1 MTARPPRKTNTLL
14 RVVMSAVL
22 AAFAIFVVQYQKS
35 TEHPR
40 SGANGPA
47 KPFLSTAPSAE
58 GSNRFAWVPHY
69 PGATIEN
76 INTKQTR
83 DELTYGFTFRTTDD
97 FKQTLEFYNQQL
109 KSAGFK
115 VEVKNSGEFGGELHA
130 NADSSSRSMDVV
142 AAKVVQGTGTEVGVT
157 AVQR

>member
-1 MTARPPRKTNTLL
+1 MYLHL
-14 RVVMSAVL
+14 SL
-22 AAFAIFVVQYQKS
+22 VQYQKS
-35 TEHPR
+35 TERPQ
-40 SGANGPA
+40 SGAHGPL
-47 KPFLSTAPSAE
+47 KPFISTAPSAE

-83 DELTYGFTFRTTDD
+83 EELSYGFNFRTADD

-115 VEVKNSGEFGGELHA
+115 VEVKNSGETGGELHA
-130 NADSSSRSMDVV
+130 NAESSGRSFDVV

>member
-14 RVVMSAVL
+14 RVIMSAVL

-35 TEHPR
+35 TEHPQSAAR
-40 SGANGPA
+40 GPL
-47 KPFLSTAPSAE
+47 KPFISPAPSSE

-69 PGATIEN
+69 PGATVEN
-76 INTKQTR
+76 ISTKQTR
-83 DELTYGFTFRTTDD
+83 DELTYGFNFRTTDD
-97 FKQTLEFYNQQL
+97 FKQALEFYDQQL

-115 VEVKNSGEFGGELHA
+115 VDVKKSSESGGELHA
-130 NADSSSRSMDVV
+130 DSSGRSFDVV
-142 AAKVVQGTGTEVGVT
+142 AVKVVQGTGTEVGVT

>member
-1 MTARPPRKTNTLL
+1 MTARPLRKTNTLL
-14 RVVMSAVL
+14 RVAMSAVMV
-22 AAFAIFVVQYQKS
+22 AFAIFVVQYQKS
-35 TEHPR
+35 TQHSQ

-83 DELTYGFTFRTTDD
+83 EELTYGFNFRTADD
-97 FKQTLEFYNQQL
+97 FKQALEFYRAQL
-109 KSAGFK
+109 ESAGFK
-115 VEVKNSGEFGGELHA
+115 VEVKNSGEGGGELHA
-130 NADSSSRSMDVV
+130 DANSGGRSFDVV

>member
-35 TEHPR
+35 TEHTQ
-40 SGANGPA
+40 SGARGPI
-47 KPFLSTAPSAE
+47 KPFKSLAPSAE

-69 PGATIEN
+69 PGATVEN

-83 DELTYGFTFRTTDD
+83 DELTYGFNFRTSDD

-109 KSAGFK
+109 KSAGFT
-115 VEVKNSGEFGGELHA
+115 VEMKSPGETGGELHA
-130 NADSSSRSMDVV
+130 NAESSGRSFDVV
-142 AAKVVQGTGTEVGVT
+142 AVKVVQGTGTEVGVT